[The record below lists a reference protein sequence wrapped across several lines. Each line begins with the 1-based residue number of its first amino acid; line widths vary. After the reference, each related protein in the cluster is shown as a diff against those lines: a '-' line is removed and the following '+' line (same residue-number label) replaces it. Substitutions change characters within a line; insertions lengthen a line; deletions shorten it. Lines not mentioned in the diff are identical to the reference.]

1 MQGYFAV
8 QEESAWEAGKG
19 KDLAR
24 EMLLG
29 SKKSPLLEIK
39 DPTDSDSDPESV

>member
-1 MQGYFAV
+1 MQGYFAI

-29 SKKSPLLEIK
+29 SKKSPLPEIK
-39 DPTDSDSDPESV
+39 DPTDSDLDSD